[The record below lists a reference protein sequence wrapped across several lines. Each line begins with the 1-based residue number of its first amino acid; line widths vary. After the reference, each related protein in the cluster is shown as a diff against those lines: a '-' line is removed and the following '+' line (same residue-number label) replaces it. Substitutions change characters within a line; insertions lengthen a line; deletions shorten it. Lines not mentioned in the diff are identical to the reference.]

1 MDRETRQ
8 KRIEELKIKNKKK
21 CTYDTLFSECLE
33 AISGEYELLCGE
45 DSESIY
51 EKMQTDYSFTKWGR
65 IDFNNA
71 QDKIK
76 IPIIDNILEILD
88 EHSNRNNY
96 VYVLWGYG
104 DYPVIKSHLE
114 IILDAIENITAIGSD
129 QWIYSP
135 DGHFIIEIYHEGE
148 ILLYRK

>member
-8 KRIEELKIKNKKK
+8 KRIEELKVKNKKE

-33 AISGEYELLCGE
+33 TISGEYELLWGE
-45 DSESIY
+45 ESESIY
-51 EKMQTDYSFTKWGR
+51 EKMQTDYLFTKLGR
-65 IDFNNA
+65 IDFNNV
-71 QDKIK
+71 QNKTKIS
-76 IPIIDNILEILD
+76 IIDDILATLD
-88 EHSNRNNY
+88 EFSYRNNY
-96 VYVLWGYG
+96 VYVLWGFG

-114 IILDAIENITAIGSD
+114 VILDSIENIIAIGSD